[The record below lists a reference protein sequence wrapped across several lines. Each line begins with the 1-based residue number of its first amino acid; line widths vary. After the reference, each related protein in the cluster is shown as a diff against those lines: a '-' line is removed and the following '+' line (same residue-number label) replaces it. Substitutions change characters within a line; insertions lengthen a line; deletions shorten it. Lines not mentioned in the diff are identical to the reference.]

1 MRRNFFHGSILGLIA
16 IGLASVAL
24 AQQQPGSADRSS
36 ENQTLFDLLQSR
48 LKASGLMPADEPEIV
63 PIDESS
69 YPSLGQRASTAPA
82 ANPRPPIAASSAP
95 VGISSAG
102 TGHPLTAAATG
113 PIVAGTGGGPSP
125 ADAPPRAMPGT
136 PVMSSRMH
144 QRLSAFRDSQ
154 FSASQPPSANK
165 QDAPADSPPVE
176 VVARPRRVYG
186 PMAAPPAKAQQPTL
200 APPRETSQEVANRPQ
215 GAEPPIAERISRP
228 PAEPLPERALEPPT
242 LNSPAKPAGIA
253 TRSGSDRVLDPGTGN
268 ASLIKPNTKASPSPQ
283 VLFVRQSPIL
293 NVKTVGP
300 ERIDV
305 GRESIFNVTIEN
317 LGAVAAEDLNVA
329 IDLPE
334 WADLVAAEASAGTT
348 ASEAAPGGKGVFR
361 WNVGRL
367 AAKEDQTV
375 VLHLVARQSQAFDL
389 AVNLHYAPVASGA
402 KITVLEPNLTLKLEG
417 PEKVLF
423 GKKQVYH
430 LKVANT
436 GTGDA
441 RGVEIALLPRGTG
454 QTKPAVQAI
463 GILPAGGDRTV
474 EVELTPRDEGN
485 LVIEVDATAEG
496 GARAHLAEKI
506 AVLKPALAVE
516 VAVPG
521 FQFVGKE
528 ITCQIVVTNP
538 GTAAAEE
545 VTLEAALPE
554 LVGYVSGT
562 REGLVAAEQG
572 RVRWQLGQLA
582 PQQSRT
588 LEVKCSTLAAG
599 LGRIKVVSSG
609 ADGVQAAG
617 EAGVEIDAIADLAL
631 KVADPSG
638 PIPVGTETEY
648 TLTVEN
654 RGSKAAEK
662 VEVVAYFSN
671 GIEPTSATGA
681 NHKIGPGQV
690 VFDAIDSIGPGE
702 TKTLIVKARADTTG
716 NHVVRAEIF
725 CKPLGTRLVA
735 EENTYYYDRRSTLP
749 EPAPARTP
757 IGQES
762 LTAKPGQAPA
772 AQ

>member
-1 MRRNFFHGSILGLIA
+1 MRGNFFHGSILGLIA

-24 AQQQPGSADRSS
+24 AEQQPGSADRSP

-48 LKASGLMPADEPEIV
+48 LQASGLMPVDAPETV
-63 PIDESS
+63 PIDEPS
-69 YPSLGQRASTAPA
+69 YPSLGPRASTALA
-82 ANPRPPIAASSAP
+82 ANPRQPVAASSVP
-95 VGISSAG
+95 VGMSTADAAR
-102 TGHPLTAAATG
+102 PLSTAATD
-113 PIVAGTGGGPSP
+113 PIVTGTGGGPSP
-125 ADAPPRAMPGT
+125 ANVSPPAMAET
-136 PVMSSRMH
+136 PAMSSRMH

-154 FSASQPPSANK
+154 FSPSQPPSALQ
-165 QDAPADSPPVE
+165 QDAPAASPPVA
-176 VVARPRRVYG
+176 VVTRPRRASG
-186 PMAAPPAKAQQPTL
+186 PVVDPAAKAQQPTL
-200 APPRETSQEVANRPQ
+200 APPREASQEVARQPQ
-215 GAEPPIAERISRP
+215 GGGSPIAERISRP
-228 PAEPLPERALEPPT
+228 PTEPLPARGLDPPDLT
-242 LNSPAKPAGIA
+242 SPAKPAGIA
-253 TRSGSDRVLDPGTGN
+253 SRSGSDRALDPGVGN
-268 ASLIKPNTKASPSPQ
+268 AALAPGTEVSPSPQ

-293 NVKTVGP
+293 NVKTIGP

-305 GRESIFNVTIEN
+305 GRESVFNVTIEN
-317 LGAVAAEDLNVA
+317 LGAVAAEDLKVA

-375 VLHLVARQSQAFDL
+375 VLHLVARQSQPFDL

-417 PEKVLF
+417 PENVLF
-423 GKKQVYH
+423 GKKQVYR

-441 RGVEIALLPRGTG
+441 RGVEISLLPRGTG

-463 GILPAGGDRTV
+463 GILPAGRERTV
-474 EVELTPRDEGN
+474 EVDLTPRDEGD

-516 VAVPG
+516 IAAPG

-545 VTLEAALPE
+545 VTLEAILPE
-554 LVGYVSGT
+554 LVGYLSGT
-562 REGLVAAEQG
+562 QEGLVAAEAG

-599 LGRIKVVSSG
+599 IGRIKAESRG
-609 ADGVQAAG
+609 GDGLQAAG
-617 EAGVEIDAIADLAL
+617 EAAVEIDAIADLTL

-654 RGSKAAEK
+654 RGSRDAET

-671 GIEPTSATGA
+671 GIEPISATGA
-681 NHKIGPGQV
+681 SHKIGPGQV
-690 VFDAIDSIGPGE
+690 VFDAIDAIGPGE
-702 TKTLIVKARADTTG
+702 TKTLTVKARAETTG
-716 NHVVRAEIF
+716 NHIVRAEIF

-735 EENTYYYDRRSTLP
+735 EESTYYYDRRTNLP
-749 EPAPARTP
+749 EPVPARAPT
-757 IGQES
+757 GQES
-762 LTAKPGQAPA
+762 LTAKPGNASRA
-772 AQ
+772 R